1 MICISVNNAWRTAKA
16 TNNCNSEMETSDSV
30 HKFTAYDKLSRV
42 MLLSHVIVQTFRV
55 NDKCGYK
62 QPH

>member
-1 MICISVNNAWRTAKA
+1 
-16 TNNCNSEMETSDSV
+16 METSDSV
-30 HKFTAYDKLSRV
+30 QKFTAYDKLSRV
-42 MLLSHVIVQTFRV
+42 MLRRHVIVQTFRV